1 MIPRVNRD
9 SRCRRDQW
17 VWRRRLPCRCASN
30 EKGRSDIAD
39 IVGSA
44 SGERDRRVAVLLA
57 MTALE
62 LAMLADTRAQWGTLA
77 WGGVRS
83 LGRVLVML
91 AFGVAVSMCMLVAA
105 GLRLAVVGGGG

>member
-1 MIPRVNRD
+1 
-9 SRCRRDQW
+9 
-17 VWRRRLPCRCASN
+17 
-30 EKGRSDIAD
+30 
-39 IVGSA
+39 
-44 SGERDRRVAVLLA
+44 
-57 MTALE
+57 
-62 LAMLADTRAQWGTLA
+62 MLADTRAQWGTLA